1 MLGQARIPGIP
12 TAEEEEKA
20 NFKLD
25 DEKSFALLVITPIH
39 AVSDDGETDY
49 IHVDETIEIKPYPN
63 PYGFGGMWGHGSH
76 KPDEEKKVISDFH
89 HWVDP
94 WIERGLTRVE
104 IKHEPKET
112 RRVPTEAQRQA
123 YLNRARNQSS
133 SKRRDGNEVMPG
145 QTPLF

>member
-1 MLGQARIPGIP
+1 MLRQLEIPGIP

-49 IHVDETIEIKPYPN
+49 IDVQETIEIRPYPN
-63 PYGFGGMWGHGSH
+63 PYGFGGMWGNGSY
-76 KPDEEKKVISDFH
+76 KPEEEKKVISDFH
-89 HWVDP
+89 RWVDP
-94 WIERGLTRVE
+94 WVERGLTRME

-112 RRVPTEAQRQA
+112 RHVPTEAQRQQ
-123 YLNRARNQSS
+123 YINQLRQRSS
-133 SKRRDGNEVMPG
+133 GKAKVASG
-145 QTPLF
+145 QQALF